1 MGISN
6 SSLSLL
12 LFERSL
18 WPIFGELLINFAE
31 DGLEKGEVLPLSI
44 NEQNNSK
51 RKNNNIYII
60 KNILINITIDYYEQM
75 MIYKQL

>member
-1 MGISN
+1 MGTSN

-18 WPIFGELLINFAE
+18 WLIFGELLINFAE

-44 NEQNNSK
+44 NEKIIQNK
-51 RKNNNIYII
+51 
-60 KNILINITIDYYEQM
+60 
-75 MIYKQL
+75 